1 MKVWVKFWSVRNVS
15 WNFLGGGS
23 SHFPLDPIAG
33 SLAGKT
39 EQVFSKLA
47 MCLYARKSLKIMLP
61 VPGIAV

>member
-1 MKVWVKFWSVRNVS
+1 MEVWVKSWSVRTVS

-23 SHFPLDPIAG
+23 NHFPLDPIAG

-47 MCLYARKSLKIMLP
+47 MCLYARKSLR
-61 VPGIAV
+61 